1 MMGRIGGEI
10 YRWLDDRVQISKAV
24 DFGYKQLTK
33 PVPKHVNWL
42 FSFGT
47 VTLTFFAS
55 QFLSGLLLMIY
66 YEASAES
73 AYNSVRFIM
82 EKVRFGWLIRQVHSY
97 GSNFM
102 IAFLFLHSIR
112 VFFYGGY
119 KKPRE
124 ITWLFGF
131 ALLAVTL
138 GFGFTGYLLPWDQLS
153 YWATTVG
160 TEIAGATPVIGSYLI
175 ILLRGGETISEVTL
189 TRFFAVHVVVLP
201 WVFMGLVAVH
211 LFLIRYKGIS
221 TLDPASVPE
230 KTPEELKKAG
240 GKAFYPGHVLKEA
253 SVVLLMLA
261 AMILMIVYAPL
272 PLHEKADPF
281 NTPVGVKPEWYF
293 LSMYQALKYMPK
305 LLGILGTGLI
315 ILALFLLPFWD
326 KTPARHPGRRP
337 IAVAIGILFIIA
349 NIALAFLATLAET
362 EHTMFGTRYHFDTY
376 GWPSAIAEPE
386 QPALQEETAPAE
398 PSAQESPSEAA
409 EKEAEAPEENA
420 GGEKAEETDAPQKAK
435 SEGGE

>member
-1 MMGRIGGEI
+1 MIGRLCSGV
-10 YRWLDDRVQISKAV
+10 YRWLDDRVEISKAV
-24 DFGYKQLTK
+24 HFGYKNLTK

-55 QFLSGLLLMIY
+55 QFVSGLLLMLY
-66 YEASAES
+66 YESSAES
-73 AYNSVRFIM
+73 AYDSVKFIM
-82 EKVRFGWLIRQVHSY
+82 EKVRFGWLIRQIHAY
-97 GSNFM
+97 GANFM
-102 IAFLFLHSIR
+102 IAFLFLHAVR

-138 GFGFTGYLLPWDQLS
+138 TFGFTGYLLPWDQLS

-160 TEIAGATPVIGSYLI
+160 TEIAGATPLIGEYLLV
-175 ILLRGGETISEVTL
+175 LLRGGETVSETTL
-189 TRFFAVHVVVLP
+189 TRFFAVHVIVLP
-201 WVFMGLVAVH
+201 WVFAALVGVH
-211 LFLIRYKGIS
+211 LFLIRYRGIS
-221 TLDPASVPE
+221 PLDRTDMPE
-230 KTPEELKKAG
+230 KTPEELSKAG
-240 GKAFYPGHVLKEA
+240 GKAFYPRHVLKEA
-253 SVVLLMLA
+253 IVVFLVLA

-305 LLGILGTGLI
+305 LIGIIGTGLV

-326 KTPARHPGRRP
+326 RSPERHPARRP
-337 IAVAIGILFIIA
+337 VAVTIGILFIAA
-349 NIALAFLATLAET
+349 NLVLALLGRLAET
-362 EHTMFGTRYHFDTY
+362 EHTIFGTRYHFDTY
-376 GWPSAIAEPE
+376 GWPSAIVE
-386 QPALQEETAPAE
+386 PAE
-398 PSAQESPSEAA
+398 NTITEA
-409 EKEAEAPEENA
+409 APEEKN
-420 GGEKAEETDAPQKAK
+420 GERKESPEDNPSSDEK